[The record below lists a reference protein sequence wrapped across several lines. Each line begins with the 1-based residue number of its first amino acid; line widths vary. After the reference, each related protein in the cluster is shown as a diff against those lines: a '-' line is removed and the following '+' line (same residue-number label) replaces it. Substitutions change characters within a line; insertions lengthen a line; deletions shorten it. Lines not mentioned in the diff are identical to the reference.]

1 MSSFVCLLFMIHYDL
16 FGSSYARFYVS
27 LLFIIRFYFFYFF
40 WLLSGFHLFLS
51 LSLITKKTN
60 QSIQPFC

>member
-27 LLFIIRFYFFYFF
+27 LLFIIRFYFFFF
-40 WLLSGFHLFLS
+40 FLAFIWIS
-51 LSLITKKTN
+51 FIFISKANNKKD
-60 QSIQPFC
+60 